1 MMKKSKKKILN
12 LLFLCY
18 NKLVMKGV
26 FSMEEKLTREE
37 VLHVADL
44 ARISLTEE
52 EIKKYQVELKKLL
65 DDVEKI
71 NEVKGYDDDRL
82 IACWENNTELRK
94 DVPGSMLD
102 PKEVVNNAPRHSGN
116 YIEVPVV
123 ISEGEGA

>member
-1 MMKKSKKKILN
+1 MK
-12 LLFLCY
+12 
-18 NKLVMKGV
+18 
-26 FSMEEKLTREE
+26 EKLSKEE

-52 EIKKYQVELKKLL
+52 EISKYQIELKELL
-65 DDVEKI
+65 NDVEKI
-71 NEVKGYDDDRL
+71 NEVKGYDDDIL
-82 IACWENNTELRK
+82 IACWENNTELR
-94 DVPGSMLD
+94 DDEAGEMLD

>member
-1 MMKKSKKKILN
+1 
-12 LLFLCY
+12 
-18 NKLVMKGV
+18 
-26 FSMEEKLTREE
+26 MEEALSKEE

-44 ARISLTEE
+44 ARISLTDE
-52 EIKKYQVELKKLL
+52 EISKYQVQLKKLL

-71 NEVKGYDDDRL
+71 NEVKGYDDDIL
-82 IACWENNTELRK
+82 IACWENNAELRK
-94 DVPGSMLD
+94 DISGEMLD